1 MQVTEVPTEENKAWV
16 GGAEACG
23 RGAEAAPAS
32 WETHPSH
39 FGAHAGLAQRKLALF
54 YVWQLVLGIPYPG
67 VTRLGPAWV
76 TQAPQSLSYFQI
88 PEGGELRWL
97 YFLPGSG
104 ERLGHDHGH
113 TRPGPE
119 AAHQALGG
127 GGAPA
132 GDAAVAA
139 ESRAAVHAVLAARR
153 GPHACLPPPCTVTL
167 LPQSAPRPGSC

>member
-1 MQVTEVPTEENKAWV
+1 M
-16 GGAEACG
+16 
-23 RGAEAAPAS
+23 
-32 WETHPSH
+32 
-39 FGAHAGLAQRKLALF
+39 
-54 YVWQLVLGIPYPG
+54 LGIPYPG

-76 TQAPQSLSYFQI
+76 TQAPQSPSYFQI

-139 ESRAAVHAVLAARR
+139 EGRAAVHAVLAARR
-153 GPHACLPPPCTVTL
+153 GPDMPAASLYSDTTSTVCPSSWLLLSAGPPSEGQELVPE
-167 LPQSAPRPGSC
+167 A